1 MANCSRLNLKGAS
14 AQNLLVDATCPTQR
28 ETKGMN
34 KQSFFMHIPQSVSE
48 ARWAVEVSTELVHQ
62 SKEDPG

>member
-14 AQNLLVDATCPTQR
+14 AQNLLVDATCLTQR
-28 ETKGMN
+28 EGMN

>member
-1 MANCSRLNLKGAS
+1 MRGGKLFQAEPEGGLSIES
-14 AQNLLVDATCPTQR
+14 ACGCNVPDSAR
-28 ETKGMN
+28 DE
-34 KQSFFMHIPQSVSE
+34 QSLFMHIPQSVSE